1 MSEQEKR
8 TAEKLADALNA
19 LPEDK
24 KDRLLAYAEGMAAM
38 ADRDRL
44 AIHRGRRLR
53 PQPFLPRCG
62 RLETH
67 RHRRCHRYTAIQAG
81 RGTVQE
87 ERRPDSRRGHRRQ
100 MG

>member
-38 ADRDRL
+38 ADRDRV
-44 AIHRGRRLR
+44 AERGK
-53 PQPFLPRCG
+53 
-62 RLETH
+62 
-67 RHRRCHRYTAIQAG
+67 
-81 RGTVQE
+81 
-87 ERRPDSRRGHRRQ
+87 
-100 MG
+100 